1 MRSMGKKGF
10 TLVEIVVVMVVVGI
24 LAAITVP
31 SLAKYIDDG
40 KKRDCE
46 INRKALLARL
56 ESDRALN
63 PGAVMAGVLAE
74 NTDISCPS
82 GGKYSAPDDN
92 TVECSVHGK
101 DRSISNKDG
110 NDEGELEEIPRIE
123 TEEGMFQPPQLES
136 LKPGNQR
143 ELCFRVGDV
152 WFSSMTFADFTDI
165 HNGIQY
171 VPFADG
177 KIYAD
182 GNGNFYLQVYNS
194 GHIDKKEDGTYSIT
208 TGGMISINSAGILR
222 YEEIM
227 KKDPNRPKDGYIS
240 QQVIPKGCIIQG
252 MDGTYYVNIQ
262 QINKGV
268 TEPDTLLDKAYNWRP
283 IGLCSK

>member
-10 TLVEIVVVMVVVGI
+10 TLVEIIVVMVVVGI

-63 PGAVMAGVLAE
+63 PGVTMADVLAE

-82 GGKYSAPDDN
+82 GGEYSAPDGN
-92 TVECSVHGK
+92 TVECGVHGK
-101 DRSISNKDG
+101 DRSVSDRNE
-110 NDEGELEEIPRIE
+110 NDRGDPEEVSRIE
-123 TEEGMFQPPQLES
+123 TEEEVLQPSQPDNI
-136 LKPGNQR
+136 KPGSLG
-143 ELCFRVGDV
+143 ELCFKVGDV
-152 WFSSMTFADFTDI
+152 WFSSMTFSSFIEI
-165 HNGIQY
+165 HKGIQY
-171 VPFADG
+171 VAFEDG
-177 KIYAD
+177 KIYTD
-182 GNGNFYLQVYNS
+182 GYGNFYLQIYNS
-194 GHIDKKEDGTYSIT
+194 GHIDKKGDGTYSIA

-227 KKDPNRPKDGYIS
+227 KKDPNRPNAGYIS
-240 QQVIPKGCIIQG
+240 QQDIPKGCIIRG
-252 MDGTYYVNIQ
+252 MDGAYYVNIQ
-262 QINKGV
+262 QINKGI
-268 TEPDTLLDKAYNWRP
+268 TQPDTLLDKNYNWRP

>member
-40 KKRDCE
+40 KKRECE

-63 PGAVMAGVLAE
+63 PGGAMAEVLAE

-82 GGKYSAPDDN
+82 GGVYRAPDAD

-101 DRSISNKDG
+101 DSSISNRDG
-110 NDEGELEEIPRIE
+110 NDGGEIEEIPWNE
-123 TEEGMFQPPQLES
+123 TEEEA
-136 LKPGNQR
+136 LKPSPDNMIPGSQG
-143 ELCFRVGDV
+143 ELCFKVGDA
-152 WFSSMTFADFTDI
+152 WFSSMTFADFIDI

-171 VPFADG
+171 VSFDDG

-182 GNGNFYLQVYNS
+182 GNGKFYLQVYNN

-208 TGGMISINSAGILR
+208 TGGMISINSTGILR
-222 YEEIM
+222 YEDIM
-227 KKDPNRPKDGYIS
+227 KKEPNRPNDGYIS
-240 QQVIPKGCIIQG
+240 QQDIPTGCIIQG

-268 TEPDTLLDKAYNWRP
+268 TEPDTLLDKVYNWRP